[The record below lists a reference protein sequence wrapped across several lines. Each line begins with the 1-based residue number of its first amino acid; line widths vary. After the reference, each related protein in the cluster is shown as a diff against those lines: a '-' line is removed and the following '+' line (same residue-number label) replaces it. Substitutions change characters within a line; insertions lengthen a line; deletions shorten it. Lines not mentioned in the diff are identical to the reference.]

1 MRQRLIVFSAVFL
14 FFSLLF
20 IAGDFKAEA
29 YSEAPNS
36 AGIVKVSYG
45 KLNVRASAS
54 TSSQIVSTLS
64 NEANISII
72 NEAGNFYKV
81 QYAPGKTGYC
91 HKDYI
96 TKISGSYGAYVN
108 TSSTGLNVRSG
119 PSTSHSVKALLAK
132 GENVVFLSSHGSFVK
147 ILYRGTSV
155 GYTSAQY
162 IKKSVS
168 NNSSN
173 TKTLNVPSFKQYDSR
188 WDSVRL
194 GNSSRTIAQSG
205 CLTTAIAMERS
216 FYKGYTVRPD
226 NVAQAEKYTSGGSLY
241 WPKEYVFIYGNN
253 LTKFRDLI
261 LENTP
266 VIVGAKNS
274 YGRQHWVII
283 KGYRKNGTVTADDF
297 IINDP
302 GSNSRTTLSSFYSA
316 FPLFYKAAY
325 RT

>member
-1 MRQRLIVFSAVFL
+1 MRQKLIVFSAVFL

-45 KLNVRASAS
+45 KLNVRSSAS
-54 TSSQIVSTLS
+54 TSSQIISTLS
-64 NEANISII
+64 NGTNISII
-72 NEAGNFYKV
+72 NENGNFYKV

-91 HKDYI
+91 HKDYVS
-96 TKISGSYGAYVN
+96 KIAGSYGAYVN

-119 PSTSHSVKALLAK
+119 PSTSYSVKDLLSK
-132 GENVVFLSSHGSFVK
+132 GENVVVLSSHGSFVK
-147 ILYRGTSV
+147 ILYKGTSV

-162 IKKSVS
+162 IKKPISD
-168 NNSSN
+168 NSSN
-173 TKTLNVPSFKQYDSR
+173 TITLNVPSFKQYDSR
-188 WDSVRL
+188 WSSVRL

-205 CLTTAIAMERS
+205 CLTTAIAMDRS

-226 NVAQAEKYTSGGSLY
+226 SVARTEKYTSGGSLY
-241 WPKEYVFIYGNN
+241 WPNGYVFIYGND

-261 LENTP
+261 LDNTP
-266 VIVGAKNS
+266 VLVGAKNS
-274 YGRQHWVII
+274 YGSQHWVII